1 MFDQQGPNMN
11 GMSYYNEDGQPVKID
26 RMMSIDIDESLV
38 AVAAEDLI
46 EEARRARSHNWRS
59 TSALNQE
66 QTKQNCVP
74 RIQGLDGHKPIELF
88 LFVIK

>member
-1 MFDQQGPNMN
+1 VFDQQGPNMN

-46 EEARRARSHNWRS
+46 EEARRARSHN
-59 TSALNQE
+59 
-66 QTKQNCVP
+66 
-74 RIQGLDGHKPIELF
+74 
-88 LFVIK
+88 